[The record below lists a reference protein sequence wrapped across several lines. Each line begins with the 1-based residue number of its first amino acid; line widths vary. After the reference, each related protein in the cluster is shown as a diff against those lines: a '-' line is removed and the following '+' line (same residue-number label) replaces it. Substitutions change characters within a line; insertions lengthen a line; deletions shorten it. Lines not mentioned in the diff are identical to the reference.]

1 MTKNNDKIS
10 ENEVKLDENNSEIV
24 LNNEA
29 NSIDLLQEDK
39 EKIETKG
46 LKLRKSTKERLNLL
60 QTSFEDAE
68 SMVIALLNQYE
79 VFKIESND
87 KFSDRKAEI
96 ERFNFLMESIKG
108 CFVNSLE
115 MATYI
120 EDKCTEKIKSEMKKK
135 DRVISLLQEENNSLL
150 KRVKENETETYNKAK
165 ELEDTKESFSRV
177 NLALTT
183 VEKELNEKSKIIENL
198 QLHISSLSD
207 VTAENRSLKEENTTL
222 KENLRILEAQLTESK
237 IDSQRFEYLKK
248 DNERYTD
255 EISELRKERNEYKEY
270 SNGLNKQ
277 IQEILLEKANEIAK
291 INIEKDKALKEYDAI
306 NTKELKEA
314 NDIIN
319 KLKDEL
325 YEIKLTMNQSIIK
338 K

>member
-1 MTKNNDKIS
+1 MKNNDKIS
-10 ENEVKLDENNSEIV
+10 ENEDKIDEKNSEITV
-24 LNNEA
+24 ENEVNN
-29 NSIDLLQEDK
+29 IDLPQEDK

-46 LKLRKSTKERLNLL
+46 LKLKKSTKERLNLL

-79 VFKIESND
+79 VFKLESND

-120 EDKCTEKIKSEMKKK
+120 EDKCTEKIKNEMKKK
-135 DRVISLLQEENNSLL
+135 DRVISLLQDENNSLL
-150 KRVKENETETYNKAK
+150 KKIRENEVETNNRSK

-183 VEKELNEKSKIIENL
+183 VEKELNEKAKIIENL
-198 QLHISSLSD
+198 QLHISSLSE
-207 VTAENRSLKEENTTL
+207 VTAENRSFKEENANL
-222 KENLRILEAQLTESK
+222 KEKLRRLEAQLTESK
-237 IDSQRFEYLKK
+237 IDSQSFEYLKK
-248 DNERYTD
+248 ENERYTV
-255 EISELRKERNEYKEY
+255 EIAELRKERNEYKEY

-291 INIEKDKALKEYDAI
+291 INLEKDRVLKEYDEI

-325 YEIKLTMNQSIIK
+325 YEIKLTMNQTK
-338 K
+338 MGK